1 MTMLASPPVR
11 TLPSERTAAPAS
23 GVDITSASRRFRR
36 MAALLPRTT
45 LLYDVATRG
54 DEALLVSLA
63 RAGAGFAVEDAA
75 GAAACA
81 THAGACAGRSG
92 LVSTARL
99 DSCDD
104 VAAMAASGVR
114 TFVVRSPEETCR
126 VAIAAPTSAV
136 LVRVVPLSPTEE
148 GAEGCTVPEAVTV
161 LRQAAA
167 SGLDAVGVSFEIA
180 SLRRSPR
187 AITAAVGASAR
198 LFGAAAEAG
207 VQLDTIDLG
216 GGLPALED
224 GAPPLASYAATL
236 DRSLLQE
243 FGLAR
248 PQTLIRVGRAVV
260 GAAAA

>member
-11 TLPSERTAAPAS
+11 THASKTAAKGS
-23 GVDITSASRRFRR
+23 GVDVTSAARRFRR
-36 MAALLPRTT
+36 MAAVLPRTT

-63 RAGAGFAVEDAA
+63 RAGAGFAVEDVAAAA
-75 GAAACA
+75 GCA
-81 THAGACAGRSG
+81 DHAQACAGLGG
-92 LVSTARL
+92 LVSTARVE
-99 DSCDD
+99 SCDD
-104 VAAMAASGVR
+104 VAAMAAAGVR

-136 LVRVVPLSPTEE
+136 LVRVVPLSSTED

-167 SGLDAVGVSFEIA
+167 SGLDATGVSFEIA

-187 AITAAVGASAR
+187 AIAAAVGASAR

-216 GGLPALED
+216 GGLPAVED

-248 PQTLIRVGRAVV
+248 PRMLLRVGRAVV